1 MMKTKKYILT
11 ALAAMTLGAVSCNDS
26 DFLTEKPKT
35 IYTIENSFNTTDQVE
50 AAVTNLYLHIRYWF
64 TINNFMKGLGT
75 DILDTP
81 QWRSSG
87 NGYSNFSTWSTSY
100 GPTKDVYN
108 AYYQL
113 VAYANMAIYGAE
125 LETLTWDSDD
135 AKNSAIGQSRFFR
148 GFAYL
153 TLGELF
159 GGVPLVDQVYQTVK
173 LDFVRSTREE
183 TYKFAIADLEAA
195 VDALPE
201 HPEEAGR
208 VAKGAAYHYL
218 AEAYLA
224 LATELN
230 NDETY
235 LQKSVDAASA
245 AMSLHSLMT
254 ERFGT
259 RAAPTG
265 GTAMNGVNA
274 YYANGDVFFD
284 LFQRGNLDY
293 SEGNTEALWTLEND
307 YTVYHEHGGDNYL
320 AYPRNFGP
328 VMRNVYWKDSYKE
341 NGANACPWD
350 GNIDASAYPGS
361 NVCAYLGGRTVSS
374 VAPTEYVVDGVW
386 NGQFADDMR
395 NSNSNIRRSFICL
408 DRNHSMYGKVVTK
421 DMLAESNLDRYYP
434 IWTKFSPIDDWG
446 YEDLADG
453 GNRSNMYRDDYAC
466 RLGETYLLR
475 AEAYLRMG
483 NKTKAAADINV
494 LRNRAHCSH
503 LATEAEVDLNFIL
516 DERVRELFLEE
527 RRWCTLLRM
536 GGTVAADH
544 IKAHSYYMAD
554 HVSYTGNIDWNL
566 FPIPQSVIDANL
578 NAVLEQNPGW
588 D

>member
-1 MMKTKKYILT
+1 MKIKKYT
-11 ALAAMTLGAVSCNDS
+11 APVLFALLFGATSCNDEA
-26 DFLTEKPKT
+26 FLTENPKT

-50 AAVTNLYLHIRYWF
+50 ASVTNLYLHIRYWF
-64 TINNFMKGLGT
+64 TIDNFMKGLGT
-75 DILDTP
+75 DVLDTP

-100 GPTKDVYN
+100 GSTKNVYN
-108 AYYQL
+108 AFYQL
-113 VAYANMAIYGAE
+113 VSYANMAIYGAE
-125 LETLTWDSDD
+125 LETLTWDSDA

-159 GGVPLVDQVYQTVK
+159 GGVPLVDQFYQTVK

-195 VDALPE
+195 AAALPDY
-201 HPEEAGR
+201 PEEAGR

-224 LATELN
+224 LATELG
-230 NDETY
+230 NDQTY
-235 LQKSVDAASA
+235 LQKSIDAATS

-254 ERFGT
+254 ERFGSRST
-259 RAAPTG
+259 PTG
-265 GTAMNGVNA
+265 GTAMNSVDA
-274 YYANGDVFFD
+274 YYPSGNVFFD

-307 YTVYHEHGGDNYL
+307 YTVYHEYGGDNYL
-320 AYPRNFGP
+320 AYPRNFAP
-328 VMRNVYWKDSYKE
+328 VLRNAYWKEEYKE
-341 NGANACPWD
+341 ANANACPWD
-350 GNIDASAYPGS
+350 GNIDATLYPGG
-361 NVCAYLGGRTVSS
+361 NVSAYLGGRAVSS
-374 VAPTEYVVDGVW
+374 CAPTNYVIDDVW
-386 NGQFADDMR
+386 EGDLADDMR
-395 NSNSNIRRSFICL
+395 NSDVNIRRNFICL
-408 DRNHSMYGKVVTK
+408 DRNHSMYGKVVPK
-421 DMLAESNLDRYYP
+421 SMLAESNLDRYYP

-466 RLGETYLLR
+466 RLAETYLLR
-475 AEAYLRMG
+475 SEAYLRKG
-483 NKTKAAADINV
+483 DKVNAAADVNV
-494 LRNRAHCSH
+494 LRNRAHCTH
-503 LATEAEVDLNFIL
+503 LVTTDEIDIEFIL
-516 DERVRELFLEE
+516 DERVRELFMEE

-536 GGTVAADH
+536 GGTVAADQ

-554 HVSYTGNIDWNL
+554 RVSYTGTIDWNL

-578 NAVLEQNPGW
+578 NAVIEQNPGW